1 MRISILGPLEVTN
14 DGVPVDV
21 GGARV
26 RALLAM
32 LALEAGQVV
41 GAERLI
47 DALWPEEP
55 PANAANALQT
65 LVKRLRAALRP
76 YLTVD
81 GRAGGYVLPIPRE
94 RVDAHAFTQTVR
106 AIPAGQDAWA
116 AGTKAAGT
124 KTAGAEAAGTT
135 AAGTGMDR
143 EGALAVA
150 LALWR
155 GPALADLLAVP
166 HLANVA
172 AGLQEERLLALE
184 AHATAV
190 LARAPGDGEV
200 ATLAAGL
207 SEELAARPHRERL
220 AGLAMRALAAASRQA
235 DALTLFE
242 RVRGALAT
250 DLGVDPGPDLRAA
263 HLAVLKG
270 EVPARRPE
278 PRPAKGNV
286 RAPLTGFV
294 GRADELAQLVSL
306 LGHARLA
313 TIVGPG
319 GAGKTRLATE
329 AALREADAWMVELAP
344 IADPADVPGALSG
357 ALGLRD
363 DLNQPGEDP
372 VTRVA
377 ERLGRERALIVLDN
391 CEHVIEAAAVVA
403 ERLLALCPGLRVL
416 ATSREPLNV
425 AGERLVP
432 IPPLEL
438 PPEGVDAERAAA
450 YPAVRL
456 LLDRAVA
463 ARPSFRLD
471 EGNVGDVAAIC
482 RRLDGMPLAIELA
495 AARLRTM
502 TARQLAERIDD
513 RFRLLTGGSRTALP
527 RQQTLRALVEW
538 SWDLLTAG
546 ERALL
551 RRMGVFAGSAALES
565 VEAVCGG
572 DPDVLGALADKSLV
586 QAGDDGR
593 YRMLETIRAYALERL
608 AEAGESGEFRRRLA
622 IHMREVAETAV
633 PYLRTDEQIEWIERL
648 AAERDNCA
656 AALRWALDEG
666 EVETA
671 LRLCGALN
679 WYWWM
684 CGYRQESAQWAEQ
697 ALALAGEEPPP
708 GLAEAYAACRFAV
721 GVTMFGR
728 IVVDRP
734 LLSRMSDE
742 MDALIARAETEGRV
756 HPMLR
761 IGKAVM
767 AMIAGRD
774 EHAYGLLLSYAE
786 DEDLWLASSAL
797 MLRGPHASEEALERA
812 VAGFRKIGDRWG
824 LSEALLQLAALR
836 AGEGRPVTDL
846 YTEVTSLTSAW
857 ISANES
863 VSTLTRM
870 AVLRAQ
876 GGDLDGAAAD
886 LAKARL
892 GVTDEINPDVLVQ
905 LRLGEG
911 MIGYQRGEYGQA
923 LTALSAAVD
932 MLAGAAPIPQLVA
945 TVRTRY
951 GRALVASGDLPGG
964 LAQHREALEAM
975 RGTPLG
981 SAPDLPVLATVLGGF
996 ALAALA
1002 GGEAERAALLF
1013 GAGRADVAADTDAG
1027 MAAARAALGEDRFA
1041 GLHARGAA
1049 LTQDELYDLIGNIT

>member
-1 MRISILGPLEVTN
+1 MRVSILGPLEVTN
-14 DGVPVDV
+14 DGVPVAV

-76 YLTVD
+76 YVTVD

-94 RVDAHAFTQTVR
+94 HVDAHAFTRAVR
-106 AIPAGQDAWA
+106 KEDR
-116 AGTKAAGT
+116 
-124 KTAGAEAAGTT
+124 EAALE
-135 AAGTGMDR
+135 A
-143 EGALAVA
+143 A

-155 GPALADLLAVP
+155 GPALADLLVVP

-172 AGLQEERLLALE
+172 AGLREERLLALE
-184 AHATAV
+184 AHALAV
-190 LARAPGDGEV
+190 LAREPGSGEA
-200 ATLAAGL
+200 ATLAAAL
-207 SEELAARPHRERL
+207 SEELAAQPHRERL
-220 AGLAMRALAAASRQA
+220 AGLAMRALAAAGRQA
-235 DALTLFE
+235 DALALFE

-250 DLGVDPGPDLRAA
+250 DLGVDPGPGLRAA

-278 PRPAKGNV
+278 PRQAKGNV

-294 GRADELAQLVSL
+294 GRADELTQLVSL
-306 LGHARLA
+306 LGQARLA

-329 AALREADAWMVELAP
+329 AALREADAWMIELAP

-403 ERLLALCPGLRVL
+403 ERLLSLCPGLRVL

-456 LLDRAVA
+456 LLDRADA

-513 RFRLLTGGSRTALP
+513 RFRLLTGGSRTVLP
-527 RQQTLRALVEW
+527 RQQTLRAVVDW

-551 RRMGVFAGSAALES
+551 RRMGVFAGGAALES

-572 DPDVLGALADKSLV
+572 DPDVLGALIDKSLV
-586 QAGDDGR
+586 RAGDDGR

-608 AEAGESGEFRRRLA
+608 AEAGESGQFRRRLA
-622 IHMREVAETAV
+622 LHMREVAETAV
-633 PYLRTDEQIEWIERL
+633 PYLRTDEQIAWIERL

-656 AALRWALDEG
+656 AALRWALDER

-697 ALALAGEEPPP
+697 ALALTGGEPPP
-708 GLAEAYAACRFAV
+708 GLAEAFAACRFAV

-734 LLSRMSDE
+734 RLIQLSAD
-742 MDALIARAETEGRV
+742 MDALIARAEREGPV

-761 IGKAVM
+761 IGKAVT
-767 AMIAGRD
+767 AMMAGRD
-774 EHAYGLLLSYAE
+774 DHAHGLLLSYAE

-797 MLRGPHASEEALERA
+797 MLRGPHATEEAMERA

-876 GGDLDGAAAD
+876 GGDLEGAAAD

-932 MLAGAAPIPQLVA
+932 MLADAAPIPQLVA

-964 LAQHREALEAM
+964 LAQHREALAAM
-975 RGTPLG
+975 RGTPPG
-981 SAPDLPVLATVLGGF
+981 SAPDLPVLAAVFGGF

-1002 GGEAERAALLF
+1002 GGEVERAALLF
-1013 GAGRADVAADTDAG
+1013 GAGRADVATDTDAG
-1027 MAAARAALGEDRFA
+1027 MAAARAALGDDRFA
-1041 GLHARGAA
+1041 ELRARGAA
-1049 LTQDELYDLIGNIT
+1049 LAEDELYDLIGSIT

>member
-14 DGVPVDV
+14 DGVPVAV

-41 GAERLI
+41 SAERLI
-47 DALWPEEP
+47 DALWPDDP

-94 RVDAHAFTQTVR
+94 RVDAHAFTQT
-106 AIPAGQDAWA
+106 AHPFTQTAQA
-116 AGTKAAGT
+116 AGAK
-124 KTAGAEAAGTT
+124 

-143 EGALAVA
+143 EGALAAA

-155 GPALADLLAVP
+155 GPALADLLVVP

-184 AHATAV
+184 AYAQAV

-200 ATLAAGL
+200 AALAAGL
-207 SEELAARPHRERL
+207 SEDLAAQPHRERL
-220 AGLAMRALAAASRQA
+220 AALAMRALAGAGRQA
-235 DALTLFE
+235 DALALFE

-278 PRPAKGNV
+278 PRQAKGNV

-306 LGHARLA
+306 LGQARLA

-329 AALREADAWMVELAP
+329 AALREGDAWMVELAP

-391 CEHVIEAAAVVA
+391 CEHVIDAAAVVA
-403 ERLLALCPGLRVL
+403 ERLLALCPGLRIL

-502 TARQLAERIDD
+502 TARQLAGRIDD

-527 RQQTLRALVEW
+527 RQQTLRAVVEW
-538 SWDLLTAG
+538 SWDLLTAD

-622 IHMREVAETAV
+622 VHMRELAETAV
-633 PYLRTDEQIEWIERL
+633 PYLRTDQQIEWIERL

-656 AALRWALDEG
+656 AALRWALDER
-666 EVETA
+666 EVGTA

-697 ALALAGEEPPP
+697 ALALTGGEPPP
-708 GLAEAYAACRFAV
+708 GLAEAFAACRFAV

-734 LLSRMSDE
+734 LLNRMSAE
-742 MDALIARAETEGRV
+742 MDALIARAEAEGPV

-774 EHAYGLLLSYAE
+774 DYAHGLLLSYAE

-797 MLRGPHASEEALERA
+797 MLRGPRATEEAMERA
-812 VAGFRKIGDRWG
+812 VTGFRKIGDRWG

-846 YTEVTSLTSAW
+846 YSEVTSLTSAW

-911 MIGYQRGEYGQA
+911 MVGYQRGDHGQA

-932 MLAGAAPIPQLVA
+932 MMAGAAPIPQLVA

-964 LAQHREALEAM
+964 LAQHREALAVM

-981 SAPDLPVLATVLGGF
+981 SAPDLPVLATVFGGF

-1002 GGEAERAALLF
+1002 GGDVDRAALLF
-1013 GAGRADVAADTDAG
+1013 GAGGADVATDTDAG
-1027 MAAARAALGEDRFA
+1027 MAAARAALGDDRFA
-1041 GLHARGAA
+1041 ELHARGAA
-1049 LTQDELYDLIGNIT
+1049 LAEDELYDLIGSIT